1 MLVFVSTSAS
11 YPNLPMKKPFLL
23 LLTALVF
30 NALALVPVATEA
42 ATKKRAHAAV
52 DNKKLVAKKTTKRVA
67 SNRKSVSSKRVQVTL
82 KGQRSAKKS
91 SRSVDKSLYSRASS
105 KHRPQYQAVSS
116 TAATQNISQQL
127 MHESSSALVDS
138 PKGPALQ
145 SSAVLVQ
152 DQRTGEIL
160 YEKNAQAILP
170 IASITKLMMAMV
182 ALDIKPDL
190 QEPLTIDDEDVDR
203 RKGTHS
209 RLGVGV
215 SLTREEMLRLAL
227 MSSENRAASALSRH
241 YPGGQPAF
249 IAAMNAKARTLGL
262 TNTRFFDPTGLTPSN
277 VSSPRD
283 LAKMVDAAHHYPL
296 IREFTTT
303 AENEVFVAG
312 RPQQFHNTN
321 ALVKNADW
329 QIGLSKT
336 GYINEAGRCLV
347 MQAWINSKPTIIVLL
362 DSIGKM
368 TRVGDANRIKRWVE
382 MSALPRLPTS

>member
-1 MLVFVSTSAS
+1 
-11 YPNLPMKKPFLL
+11 MKKPFLL

-42 ATKKRAHAAV
+42 ATKKRAHAVV
-52 DNKKLVAKKTTKRVA
+52 DNKKKLVAKKATKTKRVA

-82 KGQRSAKKS
+82 KGQRSAKHGQRYAKKS
-91 SRSVDKSLYSRASS
+91 NRSVDKSLHSRASS
-105 KHRPQYQAVSS
+105 KHRPQYQAVRS
-116 TAATQNISQQL
+116 TVATQNINQQL
-127 MHESSSALVDS
+127 MGESSSALMADG
-138 PKGPALQ
+138 PKGLALQ

-190 QEPLTIDDEDVDR
+190 QEPLTIGYEDIDR
-203 RKGTHS
+203 LKGTHS
-209 RLGVGV
+209 RLGVGA

-249 IAAMNAKARTLGL
+249 IAAMNAKARALGL
-262 TNTRFFDPTGLTPSN
+262 TDTRFFDPTGLTPLN

-283 LAKMVDAAHHYPL
+283 LVKMVDAAHHYPL

-303 AENEVFVAG
+303 AEDQVFVAG

-336 GYINEAGRCLV
+336 GYISEAGRCLV

-382 MSALPRLPTS
+382 TSTLPRLPTS

>member
-1 MLVFVSTSAS
+1 
-11 YPNLPMKKPFLL
+11 MKKPFLL

-42 ATKKRAHAAV
+42 ATKKRAHAVV
-52 DNKKLVAKKTTKRVA
+52 DNKKKLVAKKATKTKRVA

-82 KGQRSAKKS
+82 KGQRSAKHGQRYAKKS
-91 SRSVDKSLYSRASS
+91 SRSVDKLLYSRASS
-105 KHRPQYQAVSS
+105 KHRPQYQAVRS
-116 TAATQNISQQL
+116 TVATQNINQQL
-127 MHESSSALVDS
+127 MGESSSALMADG
-138 PKGPALQ
+138 PKGLALQ

-190 QEPLTIDDEDVDR
+190 QEPLTIDYEDVDR
-203 RKGTHS
+203 LKGTHS

-249 IAAMNAKARTLGL
+249 IAAMNAKARALGL

-283 LAKMVDAAHHYPL
+283 LVKMVDAAHHYPL

-303 AENEVFVAG
+303 AENQVFVAG

-336 GYINEAGRCLV
+336 GYISEAGRCLV

-382 MSALPRLPTS
+382 TSTLPRLPTS